1 MADQCI
7 GFKILLGNSINL
19 FFLIMLIEL
28 ISSIVA
34 FVCAL
39 LAVAFFTLLERKGL
53 GYFQLRKGPNKVGL
67 IGLPQPLADA
77 VKLFSKELIKP
88 TLVNVF
94 PFLICPFISLFLGLV
109 LWFLYRNYFLCSI
122 GGISILL
129 FLCVSRLGVYS
140 VIGAG
145 WFSNSKYALLGS
157 VRAVAQRISYEVR
170 ISLIL
175 LSCLL
180 LVGRIRL
187 RVVMKYQFFVWI
199 FLVNFFIIIIWFV
212 SCVAETHRAP
222 FDFAEGESE
231 LVSGFNVEYGGV
243 GFAVLF
249 MAEYRNILFMRVLV
263 ISLFYGGIIF
273 VGFYGLGL
281 CIFVSVVAWL
291 FIWVR
296 ARYPRYRYDLLI
308 YLIWKSYLPVVLR
321 ILIFLVVYVYILN

>member
-1 MADQCI
+1 MLVE
-7 GFKILLGNSINL
+7 LL
-19 FFLIMLIEL
+19 
-28 ISSIVA
+28 SSIVA

-67 IGLPQPLADA
+67 MGLPQPLADA
-77 VKLFSKELIKP
+77 IKLFSKELIKP

-94 PFLICPFISLFLGLV
+94 PFLICPFMSLFLGLV
-109 LWFLYRNYFLCSI
+109 LWILYNNYFVCNM
-122 GGISILL
+122 GGLSMLL
-129 FLCVSRLGVYS
+129 FLCVSSLGVYS
-140 VIGAG
+140 VMGAG

-157 VRAVAQRISYEVR
+157 VRAVAQSISYEVSM
-170 ISLIL
+170 SLIL

-180 LVGRIRL
+180 LAGSMSLSLI
-187 RVVMKYQFFVWI
+187 MKYQVWVWVV
-199 FLVNFFIIIIWFV
+199 FVNFFMMIMWFV

-249 MAEYRNILFMRVLV
+249 MAEYSNILFMSVLV
-263 ISLFYGGIIF
+263 VSLFFGGVIFISMYGM
-273 VGFYGLGL
+273 GL
-281 CIFVSVVAWL
+281 CLFVSLVAWL

-296 ARYPRYRYDLLI
+296 ASYPRYRYDLLM
-308 YLIWKSYLPVVLR
+308 YLIWKSYLPSVLN
-321 ILIFLVVYVYILN
+321 ILVFLVSFICLMN

>member
-1 MADQCI
+1 MLVE
-7 GFKILLGNSINL
+7 LLSGVVS
-19 FFLIMLIEL
+19 
-28 ISSIVA
+28 

-77 VKLFSKELIKP
+77 VKLFRKELVKP

-94 PFLICPFISLFLGLV
+94 PFLICPFIRLFLALV
-109 LWFLYRNYFLCSI
+109 LWILYNNYFICSI
-122 GGISILL
+122 GGLSLLL
-129 FLCVSRLGVYS
+129 FLCVSSLGVYR

-157 VRAVAQRISYEVR
+157 VRAVAQSISYEVS

-175 LSCLL
+175 LSCLV
-180 LVGRIRL
+180 LVGRISL
-187 RVVMKYQFFVWI
+187 RVVIKYQFYVWI
-199 FLVNFFIIIIWFV
+199 FFVNFLIMLIWFV

-231 LVSGFNVEYGGV
+231 LVSGFNIEYGGV

-249 MAEYRNILFMRVLV
+249 IAEYGNILFISVLV
-263 ISLFYGGIIF
+263 VSLFFGGIIF
-273 VGFYGLGL
+273 VRVYGIGL
-281 CIFVSVVAWL
+281 CLLVRLVAWL

-308 YLIWKSYLPVVLR
+308 YLIWKSYLPRVLN
-321 ILIFLVVYVYILN
+321 ILIFLVVCVYLLG

>member
-1 MADQCI
+1 MLVE
-7 GFKILLGNSINL
+7 LL
-19 FFLIMLIEL
+19 
-28 ISSIVA
+28 SSIVA

-67 IGLPQPLADA
+67 MGLPQPLADA

-94 PFLICPFISLFLGLV
+94 PFLICPFMSLFLGLV
-109 LWFLYRNYFLCSI
+109 LWILYNNYFVCNM
-122 GGISILL
+122 GGLSMLL
-129 FLCVSRLGVYS
+129 FLCVSSLGVYS
-140 VIGAG
+140 VMGAG

-157 VRAVAQRISYEVR
+157 VRAVAQSISYEVSM
-170 ISLIL
+170 SLIL

-180 LVGRIRL
+180 LAGSMSLSLI
-187 RVVMKYQFFVWI
+187 MKYQVWVWI
-199 FLVNFFIIIIWFV
+199 VFVNFFMMIMWFV

-249 MAEYRNILFMRVLV
+249 MAEYSNILFMSVLV
-263 ISLFYGGIIF
+263 VSLFFGGVIFISMYGM
-273 VGFYGLGL
+273 GL
-281 CIFVSVVAWL
+281 CLFVSLVAWL

-296 ARYPRYRYDLLI
+296 ASYPRYRYDLLM
-308 YLIWKSYLPVVLR
+308 YLIWKSYLPSVLN
-321 ILIFLVVYVYILN
+321 ILVFLVSFICLMN

>member
-1 MADQCI
+1 MLVE
-7 GFKILLGNSINL
+7 LL
-19 FFLIMLIEL
+19 
-28 ISSIVA
+28 SSIVA

-67 IGLPQPLADA
+67 MGLPQPLADA

-94 PFLICPFISLFLGLV
+94 PFLICPFMSLFLGLV
-109 LWFLYRNYFLCSI
+109 LWILYNNYFVCSM
-122 GGISILL
+122 GGLSMLL
-129 FLCVSRLGVYS
+129 FLCVSSLGVYS
-140 VIGAG
+140 VMGAG

-157 VRAVAQRISYEVR
+157 VRAVAQSISYEVSM
-170 ISLIL
+170 SLIL

-180 LVGRIRL
+180 LAGSMSLSLI
-187 RVVMKYQFFVWI
+187 MKYQAWVWI
-199 FLVNFFIIIIWFV
+199 VFVNFFMMIMWFV

-249 MAEYRNILFMRVLV
+249 MAEYSNILFMSVLV
-263 ISLFYGGIIF
+263 VSLFFGGVIFISVYGM
-273 VGFYGLGL
+273 GL
-281 CIFVSVVAWL
+281 CLFVSLVAWL

-296 ARYPRYRYDLLI
+296 ASYPRYRYDLLM
-308 YLIWKSYLPVVLR
+308 YLIWKSYLPSVLN
-321 ILIFLVVYVYILN
+321 ILVFLVSFICLMN

>member
-1 MADQCI
+1 
-7 GFKILLGNSINL
+7 
-19 FFLIMLIEL
+19 MLIEL
-28 ISSIVA
+28 LSSIVA

-67 IGLPQPLADA
+67 MGLPQPLADA
-77 VKLFSKELIKP
+77 VKLFSKELVKP

-94 PFLICPFISLFLGLV
+94 PFLICPFMSLFLGLV
-109 LWFLYRNYFLCSI
+109 LWILYNNYFVCSM
-122 GGISILL
+122 GGMSLLL
-129 FLCVSRLGVYS
+129 FLCVSSLGVYS
-140 VIGAG
+140 VMGAG

-157 VRAVAQRISYEVR
+157 VRAVAQSISYEVSM
-170 ISLIL
+170 SLIL

-180 LVGRIRL
+180 LVGSMSLSI
-187 RVVMKYQFFVWI
+187 VMKYQFFVWI
-199 FLVNFFIIIIWFV
+199 FFVNFFMMLMWFV

-249 MAEYRNILFMRVLV
+249 MAEYSNILFMSVLV
-263 ISLFYGGIIF
+263 VSLFFGGIVF
-273 VGFYGLGL
+273 VSFYGVGL
-281 CIFVSVVAWL
+281 CMFISVVSWL

-296 ARYPRYRYDLLI
+296 ASYPRYRYDLLM
-308 YLIWKSYLPVVLR
+308 YLIWKSYLPVVLS
-321 ILIFLVVYVYILN
+321 ILVFLVVYIYMLN